1 MSAAFTPSVNVA
13 LAVEESA
20 LTVTVYVVDAL
31 APDGV
36 PVIAPVEVFNDNPA
50 GRDGD
55 IEYVLELPPP
65 DAVIGVNDVAAVPEV
80 SDLVETDVVA
90 ESGVTTKLKLS
101 KIIVSCVPPV
111 PSELNPRPIFLIGLP
126 SGKLT

>member
-20 LTVTVYVVDAL
+20 MTVTVYVVDAL
-31 APDGV
+31 APVGV

-65 DAVIGVNDVAAVPEV
+65 DAVIGVKEVAAVPAV
-80 SDLVETDVVA
+80 KDLLDMDTDVA
-90 ESGVTTKLKLS
+90 NGATEKPKLS
-101 KIIVSCVPPV
+101 
-111 PSELNPRPIFLIGLP
+111 
-126 SGKLT
+126 